1 MSNGFCHRSD
11 NADLNSINE
20 WHNEMRRGIQAVG
33 WVPQRGTRGDIM
45 ARYNVLYFCTVCRR
59 IHPTEICLPL
69 EDGFLKM
76 KTISEAYGGKVLPFH
91 VAMLVGSSVTCR
103 ETGKSFV
110 LEDINQVYLAPV
122 LRK

>member
-1 MSNGFCHRSD
+1 LVSKPTEHKGDD
-11 NADLNSINE
+11 N
-20 WHNEMRRGIQAVG
+20 
-33 WVPQRGTRGDIM
+33 M

-59 IHPTEICLPL
+59 IHPTEIYLPL

-76 KTISEAYGGKVLPFH
+76 KTIKDAYSGKVLPFN

-110 LEDINQVYLAPV
+110 LEDIDQVYLAPV
-122 LRK
+122 LRR

>member
-1 MSNGFCHRSD
+1 
-11 NADLNSINE
+11 
-20 WHNEMRRGIQAVG
+20 
-33 WVPQRGTRGDIM
+33 M

-59 IHPTEICLPL
+59 IHPTEIYLPL

-76 KTISEAYGGKVLPFH
+76 KTITEAYGGKVLPFH

-110 LEDINQVYLAPV
+110 LEDIEQVYLAPV
-122 LRK
+122 LRR